1 MRTSL
6 SRAGRRGRPSPRLR
20 RAQVNVARGANAWS
34 YAGPTAPEHWT
45 GLGYPACSGALQS
58 PVDLVGRRD
67 PSRRSGFLSRT
78 RRGPR
83 PSPTTTAT
91 PSSSTRGR
99 RARCAWARARY
110 DVVQL
115 HVHVPSEH
123 TVRGHRFAGEAHLVH
138 GAAGARAVLGTLIVE
153 GAENPAWDALIR
165 ALPGKAGERVAIG
178 GEVDLVALLGLHDV
192 GAEWIYSYA
201 GSLTTPPCDQDV
213 RWLVRAAPITLS
225 RAQVEALS
233 SAMVRNARPLQA
245 RSPLHPDAV
254 TLHRGQ

>member
-1 MRTSL
+1 MRTFL
-6 SRAGRRGRPSPRLR
+6 VLAAAAVALACAPAD
-20 RAQVNVARGANAWS
+20 AQEHAWS

-58 PVDLVGRRD
+58 PLDLSAGGTRAQLGVSVAYPAWPSAVAYNNGHTVVIDAGAPGTLRVG
-67 PSRRSGFLSRT
+67 P
-78 RRGPR
+78 
-83 PSPTTTAT
+83 
-91 PSSSTRGR
+91 
-99 RARCAWARARY
+99 ARY

-153 GAENPAWDALIR
+153 GAENPAWEALTR
-165 ALPGKAGERVAIG
+165 DPPGHEGERVPIG
-178 GEVDLVALLGLHDV
+178 GELDLVALLGLHDV
-192 GAEWIYSYA
+192 GAEWIYTYA